1 MKSLPLFHRLT
12 GQPVLV
18 LGVGEA
24 ADAKARLVR
33 RAGGIVIDDMQEA
46 IDQGVRLAF
55 VAHED
60 DAMAEADA
68 IRLRTSGLLVNVVD
82 RPALCDFTTPSL
94 LDRDPVL
101 IAIGT
106 SGASAGLA
114 KHIRLRLEAILPQSL
129 GKLADA
135 LFNARPKLRS
145 LWPDGGD
152 RRRALDSALSEGGAL
167 DPLNGDAHERMDAW
181 LAGAGEVEASQTVT
195 ITLTSDDPDDLTL
208 RQARLLGAADLVLFD
223 PAISEA
229 ILSRCRADAEQ
240 FPLGGAAPDYTGL
253 TAILKQRM

>member
-1 MKSLPLFHRLT
+1 MRSFPLFHRIA

-24 ADAKARLVR
+24 AEAKARLVR
-33 RAGGIVIDDMQEA
+33 RAGGIVLDDMQEA

-82 RPALCDFTTPSL
+82 KPALCDFTTPSL

-106 SGASAGLA
+106 GGASAGLA
-114 KHIRLRLEAILPQSL
+114 KHVRLRLEAILPQSL
-129 GKLADA
+129 GKLATA
-135 LFNARPKLRS
+135 LFDARPKLRAR
-145 LWPDGGD
+145 WPGGGE
-152 RRRALDSALSEGGAL
+152 RRRALDEALGEGGAL
-167 DPLNGDAHERMDAW
+167 DPLVETSHEAVDAW
-181 LAGAGEVEASQTVT
+181 IAGEHQNQQVGEIT
-195 ITLTSDDPDDLTL
+195 IQLTSDDPDDLTL
-208 RQARLLGAADLVLFD
+208 RQARLLGAADFVVFEAGISDAVLNR
-223 PAISEA
+223 S
-229 ILSRCRADAEQ
+229 RADAERI
-240 FPLGGAAPDYTGL
+240 PLAADRADLSGL
-253 TAILKQRM
+253 TVILKR